1 MTTILDI
8 LNLDLLSEI
17 IKYLPYKYY
26 FYLLFSCKI
35 NFNNNMLISMKS
47 NYFIPK
53 NKRELYNA
61 VILWNENEIIAKQKY
76 GDISIW
82 NTEYIDNMSFL
93 FYDTNK
99 YVNIKDWIF
108 YNVKDIRY
116 MIKTENKIDYT
127 CNYENIKKIV
137 NRI

>member
-1 MTTILDI
+1 MTTILNI
-8 LNLDLLSEI
+8 LNFDLLSEL

-26 FYLLFSCKI
+26 FYLLFSCKT
-35 NFNNNMLISMKS
+35 NFNNNILISMKS

-53 NKRELYNA
+53 NKSELYNA
-61 VILWNENEIIAKQKY
+61 VILWNDNEIIAKQKY

-116 MIKTENKIDYT
+116 MIKTESKIDYT